1 MSEGAKR
8 GSVLRTA
15 GRDARDEMRLGDAAE
30 HEERSRLK
38 FTLRHY
44 PFFFDCGR
52 VLFCGRPRGSRGRLG
67 RSVIRVASA
76 AEPSLSAVTGNPSP
90 GFGFGFEAGDLLG
103 MAARPDGHYAPF
115 VPCLYRL
122 GIDPDA
128 LMRFGHARHYAPWPS
143 RKPPESGAC
152 FTSTAR
158 PL

>member
-1 MSEGAKR
+1 MHLNMGTEPAQIHTEALPLFLR
-8 GSVLRTA
+8 LWPRLVLR
-15 GRDARDEMRLGDAAE
+15 
-30 HEERSRLK
+30 
-38 FTLRHY
+38 
-44 PFFFDCGR
+44 
-52 VLFCGRPRGSRGRLG
+52 RPRGSRGRLG

-143 RKPPESGAC
+143 RKPAESGALLHVHGPALV
-152 FTSTAR
+152 SE
-158 PL
+158 